1 MTRTAAFILITLFAL
16 QTQAQNLAFTLYL
29 FGDSIGNTK
38 ITKKHESA
46 GDVYVLDTYAKAKI
60 LWVTRENHTHYEAV
74 YKEGKLQSSVYY
86 EINNGKKDKWSNIK
100 FDGHQYSADTYMG
113 KKTWTEAPTHGIGTM
128 YCDGYQPARK
138 RFFNE
143 AQADFNELSFPQAN
157 TIEFKSS
164 DGNRNVYHFKNGQ
177 IAEVECHTSIATLH
191 IKRTK

>member
-1 MTRTAAFILITLFAL
+1 MIRSVTFLLFTLLAL
-16 QTQAQNLAFTLYL
+16 HTQAQNLAFTLYL
-29 FGDSIGNTK
+29 FGDSIGSTK
-38 ITKKHESA
+38 ITKKHEAA

-74 YKEGKLQSSVYY
+74 YKDGKLQSSVYY

-128 YCDGYQPARK
+128 YCDGYAPNKK

-157 TIEFKSS
+157 VIEFKSS

-191 IKRTK
+191 IKRTR

>member
-1 MTRTAAFILITLFAL
+1 MTRYFAFAL
-16 QTQAQNLAFTLYL
+16 LLLTALHTQAQNLAFTLYL
-29 FGDSIGNTK
+29 FGDSIGSTK
-38 ITKKHESA
+38 ITKKHEAA

-74 YKEGKLQSSVYY
+74 YKDGKLQSSVYY

-113 KKTWTEAPTHGIGTM
+113 KKTWAEAPTHGIGTM
-128 YCDGYQPARK
+128 YCDGYAPNKK

-157 TIEFKSS
+157 VIEFKSS

-191 IKRTK
+191 IKRTR